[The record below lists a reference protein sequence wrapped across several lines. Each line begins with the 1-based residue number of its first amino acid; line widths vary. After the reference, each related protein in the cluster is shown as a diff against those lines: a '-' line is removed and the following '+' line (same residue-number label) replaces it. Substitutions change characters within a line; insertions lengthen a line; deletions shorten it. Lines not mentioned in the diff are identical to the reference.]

1 MLKQLPE
8 VQASPEL
15 GTPQPVGTQPQTPL
29 EEFTTVGHP
38 HGSQAEVG
46 LFRCTSRSQLQIVR
60 MVNNVH
66 LHNKVQVQVPIGDQ
80 KQLKTAK
87 RVQFDLNI

>member
-38 HGSQAEVG
+38 HGSQAEGGAFQVHI
-46 LFRCTSRSQLQIVR
+46 SQSAADR
-60 MVNNVH
+60 ED
-66 LHNKVQVQVPIGDQ
+66 G
-80 KQLKTAK
+80 KQCALT
-87 RVQFDLNI
+87 

>member
-38 HGSQAEVG
+38 HGSQAEGISGV
-46 LFRCTSRSQLQIVR
+46 LSLVLIER
-60 MVNNVH
+60 
-66 LHNKVQVQVPIGDQ
+66 
-80 KQLKTAK
+80 
-87 RVQFDLNI
+87 